1 MSIECPRRIDY
12 LKNQCDQLSITVTPA
27 GRKLMKDDYVKAL
40 RNHFLNEYY
49 GSEDNI
55 PWSMKFMLSIECP
68 QLCRRIKDIKP
79 DKQKLLWESPDWIAE
94 EKIDGCFT
102 YDTPILLDDGSTLPI
117 GKIVEEKLKVNVLSL
132 NTTTGKI
139 ESKPV
144 VNWFNNGFKQMNEW
158 CKLNRDCKQP
168 RVLGTEHL
176 QHRFITKNHKVW
188 NGTNWIES
196 INANETYGITYWLN
210 DIQKQVLHGMLLGD
224 STFIKDKR
232 YNESYKVMFF
242 HSEKQKDYFDKKINA
257 FNKFTYTV
265 KNYTSGYGSLCY
277 KSGINNPYL
286 KDIYNLI
293 GDRKN
298 NIAVEFLNS
307 ITPLT
312 LAIWYLDDGSREKG
326 SDEINTTN
334 KYSRA
339 TFSAFRYDENVVDL
353 LVNKLNEF
361 GYQASKHFAKRD
373 NGFSIRLNSE
383 GSQKFFNDIA
393 KYVPSSMSYKL
404 PNNFRHLCD
413 TFDWWNMNN
422 VEYNTVKL
430 KSNISKHEST
440 SHKKLCA
447 YDIEVADNHNY
458 VANGFIVHNCR
469 MLILYD
475 SSEKKFHFYSRNNSV
490 TDYLPQD
497 YSDTILVSIKDN
509 FYYPEN
515 FVLDCEVIST
525 NPETETN
532 TQCLTQLQS
541 TAALLNLNAEDSK
554 QIQKDNPFKFVVFDC
569 LYDSRNLIDETWNIR
584 HRHADKLAFILKE
597 NGFLCELNK
606 VVENTADNPY
616 AKREYFEKLVADNKE
631 GVVLKNRNAKYHACS
646 SRTIDCVKVKR
657 STDDTLTRDL
667 DAFITDYVVGNDD
680 TRNENL
686 VVGFVFSIMM
696 EKDDGSI
703 VTHPIAVCSNVSDFI
718 KEDATVIDDNGNVT
732 LNKKYYGRV
741 ATLQGQNIS
750 ARQLRL
756 THSIISYW
764 RPERSADNCEV
775 IKESELRSLIF

>member
-12 LKNQCDQLSITVTPA
+12 LKNQCDQLGISVTPA

-68 QLCRRIKDIKP
+68 QLCRRIKDLKP
-79 DKQKLLWESPDWIAE
+79 EQQQMLWESKDWIAE
-94 EKIDGCFT
+94 EKMDGCFT
-102 YDTPILLDDGSTLPI
+102 YNTPILLADGTTLPI
-117 GKIVEEKLKVNVLSL
+117 GKIVEEKLNVNVLSL

-144 VNWFNNGFKQMNEW
+144 INWFNNGYKKINEW
-158 CKLNRDCKQP
+158 CHLSRNRGQQI
-168 RVLGTEHL
+168 VLGTENI
-176 QHRFITKNHKVW
+176 QKRFITKNHKVW
-188 NGTNWIES
+188 SGSDWIE
-196 INANETYGITYWLN
+196 ANDCNEAYGISYWLN

-224 STFIKDKR
+224 STFVKDTR
-232 YNESYKVMFF
+232 RGESYRIIFY
-242 HSEKQKDYFDKKINA
+242 HSEKQKDYFDKKTNL
-257 FNKFTYTV
+257 FNNFTTKV
-265 KNYTSGYGSLCY
+265 VNYISGYGKLCY
-277 KSGINNPYL
+277 RTGFSNPYL
-286 KDIYNLI
+286 HYAYNII
-293 GDRKN
+293 GNRKN
-298 NIAVEFLNS
+298 NISYEFLNS

-339 TFSAFRYDENVVDL
+339 NFSVFRYDENVIDL
-353 LVNKLNEF
+353 LISKLNEF
-361 GYQASKHFAKRD
+361 GYQASKYFAKRD
-373 NGFSIRLNSE
+373 NGFLIHLNSE

-393 KYVPSSMSYKL
+393 KYIPSSMSYKL
-404 PNNFRHLCD
+404 PKQYRDQCD
-413 TFDWWNMNN
+413 TFKWWDMNN
-422 VEYNTVKL
+422 VEYNPVKV
-430 KSNISKHEST
+430 KTNVSKTTST
-440 SHKKLCA
+440 SRKKLCA

-458 VANGFIVHNCR
+458 IANGFIVHNCR
-469 MLILYD
+469 MLTIYD
-475 SSEKKFHFYSRNNSV
+475 ANENKFHFFSRNNSV
-490 TDYLPQD
+490 VDYLPQD
-497 YSDTILVSIKDN
+497 YIDTIYVTAKD
-509 FYYPEN
+509 FSYPDN
-515 FVLDCEVIST
+515 FVLDCEAIST
-525 NPETETN
+525 NPMVETN

-541 TAALLNLNAEDSK
+541 TAALLNLNPEDSK
-554 QIQKDNPFKFVVFDC
+554 KIQKDNPLKFIVFDC
-569 LYDSRNLIDETWNIR
+569 LYDGESYINSPWTER
-584 HRHADKLAFILKE
+584 HKHAEKLTSLLKAS
-597 NGFLCELNK
+597 NFNCDINP
-606 VVENTADNPY
+606 VVENTDDNKF
-616 AKREYFEKLVADNKE
+616 AKREYFEKLIADNRE

-667 DAFITDYVVGNDD
+667 DAFITDYVVGNTD
-680 TRNENL
+680 TRNENM

-696 EKDDGSI
+696 EKDDGNV

-718 KEDATVIDDNGNVT
+718 KEDATVINENGEVT

-756 THSIISYW
+756 THSIIKDW
-764 RPERSADNCEV
+764 RPDRSPETTEI
-775 IKESELRSLIF
+775 IKESELRSLVF